1 MQTVAQQTPYTF
13 PTTDKDAHPPGLHF
27 ICAAVGA
34 ERFSFFLLSSVL
46 VLYLNEHV
54 GLSAA
59 RAVQSFGLFLCVSY
73 LAPLIGGRL
82 CDGNFGSQRT
92 ALYGALIQGL
102 GYAALLGDSA
112 AVLPL
117 VMLLLA
123 LGSGLFKA
131 GSQSLMANLYTAQH
145 PLRARGFSHL
155 YVAINVGAL
164 AAPIVGGVVQK
175 CSSWG
180 AVFAIASLG
189 ALASV
194 GVLILGQQSLAV
206 AARRIPD
213 FATENVVGTPPV
225 PFCRLSLLLL
235 AGVVFTAGAVQSH
248 SSLLLWVRDR
258 TDCSVGGVDIPVAWF
273 AGAPSALVLLIAPLL
288 TMVFARLQRV
298 QREPSVFGK
307 IMLGFVVSCLAAVPV
322 WIASVLSAGGQ
333 RTSVL
338 WVLLCLAMLATSEL
352 LVLALAPSELT
363 RLAPTTRRG
372 RWLSYWFVAQAIG
385 NLLGGWLHF

>member
-1 MQTVAQQTPYTF
+1 
-13 PTTDKDAHPPGLHF
+13 
-27 ICAAVGA
+27 
-34 ERFSFFLLSSVL
+34 
-46 VLYLNEHV
+46 
-54 GLSAA
+54 
-59 RAVQSFGLFLCVSY
+59 
-73 LAPLIGGRL
+73 
-82 CDGNFGSQRT
+82 
-92 ALYGALIQGL
+92 
-102 GYAALLGDSA
+102 
-112 AVLPL
+112 
-117 VMLLLA
+117 
-123 LGSGLFKA
+123 
-131 GSQSLMANLYTAQH
+131 
-145 PLRARGFSHL
+145 
-155 YVAINVGAL
+155 
-164 AAPIVGGVVQK
+164 
-175 CSSWG
+175 
-180 AVFAIASLG
+180 
-189 ALASV
+189 
-194 GVLILGQQSLAV
+194 
-206 AARRIPD
+206 
-213 FATENVVGTPPV
+213 
-225 PFCRLSLLLL
+225 
-235 AGVVFTAGAVQSH
+235 
-248 SSLLLWVRDR
+248 LWVRDR

>member
-1 MQTVAQQTPYTF
+1 MQTVPQQTPYAF
-13 PTTDKDAHPPGLHF
+13 PTADNDTHPPGLYF

-59 RAVQSFGLFLCVSY
+59 QAVQSFGLFLCVSY
-73 LAPLIGGRL
+73 LAPLIGGQL
-82 CDGNFGSQRT
+82 CDGNVGSQRT

-117 VMLLLA
+117 VLLLLA
-123 LGSGLFKA
+123 FGSGLFKA
-131 GSQSLMANLYTAQH
+131 GSQSLMANLHTSHH
-145 PLRARGFSHL
+145 PQRARGFSHL

-164 AAPIVGGVVQK
+164 AAPIVGGIVQK

-180 AVFAIASLG
+180 EVFGIASLG

-194 GVLILGQQSLAV
+194 GVLLLGRHSLAER
-206 AARRIPD
+206 ARKIPD
-213 FATENVVGTPPV
+213 FAAQSVLEAPPV

-258 TDCSVGGVDIPVAWF
+258 TDRSIGGVEIPVAWF
-273 AGAPSALVLLIAPLL
+273 AAAPSALVLLIAPLL
-288 TMVFARLQRV
+288 AMVFARLQRA
-298 QREPSVFGK
+298 QREPSVFRK
-307 IMLGFVVSCLAAVPV
+307 IMLGFVVSCLAAVPM

-333 RTSVL
+333 RTSAL
-338 WVLLCLAMLATSEL
+338 WVLLCLTMLATSEL

-363 RLAPTTRRG
+363 RLAPSAKHG
-372 RWLSYWFVAQAIG
+372 RWLSYWFVGQAIR
-385 NLLGGWLHF
+385 NLLGGIVHI